1 MTTATARPAI
11 ASTRWTPGATLWFA
25 AMVVAWIAFFALL
38 LFSEATL
45 GELWRD
51 VRDLPLLAEGAV
63 WLSLFPLV
71 LALGVWDSGLAESV
85 RLVLVCTFA
94 LVWSTAF
101 FPRRKS

>member
-1 MTTATARPAI
+1 
-11 ASTRWTPGATLWFA
+11 
-25 AMVVAWIAFFALL
+25 MVGAWIAFFALL

-51 VRDLPLLAEGAV
+51 VRDLPLLVEGAV
-63 WLSLFPLV
+63 WLALFPLV
-71 LALGVWDSGLAESV
+71 LALGVWDSGLAEWV

-94 LVWSTAF
+94 LAWSAAF